1 MRSGAIR
8 FRRLALAVVGSAS
21 LLIALTAP
29 TARAGTIW
37 VTDGNMNAGQTG
49 SCNAFGFYG
58 DVSVFAAP
66 VTCPMSVV
74 ATAVVPLGQNGYWMT
89 TAPPGVTINSAWTSN
104 GDVATSTISPGG
116 FSVGDFWRDIDTGT
130 WGGSTLSA
138 NQEWFNTGLEGSSNI
153 NSQIYGIQLECTRN
167 VYSGGGCVGAAA
179 ISISGIELEGTENSA
194 PYVTG
199 EGSLWSTG
207 SYVWNPPG
215 DSWPVTLYAN
225 DVSGICS
232 SSANAGS
239 VQSNGPPEPR
249 DNTVWQ
255 QCPTPVS
262 WSFGV
267 DTRSQVATDG
277 SFPVD
282 LTATNAAGVEYT
294 AQKTVLVDND
304 PVNVSFATP
313 TDPNPTLWVNHAVTV
328 DATATAGPSRTAGM
342 RCGVDNQSVG
352 DYQPGGF
359 TVDGDGVHIVSC
371 SAWNNAIDPQ
381 GQPNIGTNEIA
392 IRIDETP
399 PSLGFEPESPADP
412 TGLVVDTSDGE
423 SGVAG
428 GSLEMA
434 PTGTNDWTSLPTSFD
449 GARLLAHFDDAGL
462 HGPYTVRATSCDNVG
477 NCASTTEQLLLPLR
491 AASDSQVSLTKI
503 VDPLQRE
510 VVPERV
516 LVGWHWATIRRGGS
530 LVRVKRGGHFKT
542 VRVVKYVEQCK
553 TERVQTA
560 PHHWKV
566 KRICQTPKATVTTT
580 LQVPY
585 GQSFTINGL
594 YTTAAGVPLS
604 GQPVDILAAP
614 NNGTNAFSQVTAVT
628 TRADGSWTA
637 TLPAGPSQVIRAVTN
652 GTSTILPSSGQVTT
666 VVPADVRLLKVWP
679 RHVPWGGTVHLVGQL
694 IGGYLPPGGAL
705 VRLRIG
711 YGSSYNTYGVQEH
724 VTGDGRFST
733 VATFGPRDPSIHRTY
748 WFQIASLP
756 MGNYPYAPAAS
767 QRVPVI
773 VGGNLGEHVR

>member
-1 MRSGAIR
+1 MSSVALRVG
-8 FRRLALAVVGSAS
+8 RLVLAVVGAAS
-21 LLIALTAP
+21 LPIAVAAP
-29 TARAGTIW
+29 AARAGTIW

-58 DVSVFAAP
+58 DLAVFADP
-66 VTCPMSVV
+66 VGCPMSVV

-89 TAPPGVTINSAWTSN
+89 TAPTGVTINSAWTSN

-116 FSVGDFWRDIDTGT
+116 FSVGDFWRDVDTGA
-130 WGGSTLSA
+130 WGGSTLAA
-138 NQEWFNTGLEGSSNI
+138 NQEWFNTGLEGNSNI

-167 VYSGGGCVGAAA
+167 VYQGGGCVGAAA
-179 ISISGIELEGTENSA
+179 ISISGIELEGTEDSA
-194 PYVTG
+194 PFVTG

-215 DSWPVTLYAN
+215 DSWPVTLYAS

-239 VQSNGPPEPR
+239 VQSNGPPEAR

-255 QCPTPVS
+255 QCPNPVS

-267 DTRSQVATDG
+267 DTRSQVTSDG
-277 SFPVD
+277 AFPVD

-313 TDPNPTLWVNHAVTV
+313 NDPNPTLWVNHAVTV
-328 DATATAGPSRTAGM
+328 NATATAGPSGVAGM
-342 RCGVDNQSVG
+342 RCGVDNQSLG

-359 TVDGDGVHIVSC
+359 TIDGDGVHFVSC
-371 SAWNNAIDPQ
+371 SAWNNAVDPQ
-381 GQPNIGTNEIA
+381 GQPGLGTSAIA
-392 IRIDETP
+392 IHIDETP
-399 PSLGFEPESPADP
+399 PSLSFEPASPTDP

-434 PTGTNDWTSLPTSFD
+434 PTGSNAWTTLPTSFD
-449 GARLLAHFDDAGL
+449 GAHLLAHFDDAGL

-510 VVPERV
+510 VVAERV
-516 LVGWHWATIRRGGS
+516 LVGWHWATIHRGGS
-530 LVRVKRGGHFKT
+530 LVRVKRGGHFRT

-560 PHHWKV
+560 PHHWKL
-566 KRICQTPKATVTTT
+566 KRICQAPKATVTTT

-585 GQSFTINGL
+585 GHSFTIDGL

-614 NNGTNAFSQVTAVT
+614 NNGTAGFSQVSTVT
-628 TRADGSWTA
+628 THADGSWTA
-637 TLPAGPSQVIRAVTN
+637 TLPAGPSQVIRAVSN

-666 VVPADVRLLKVWP
+666 IVPADVRLLKVWP
-679 RHVPWGGTVHLVGQL
+679 RRVPWGGTVHLVGQL

-733 VATFGPRDPSIHRTY
+733 VATFGPGDPSIHRTY

-773 VGGNLGEHVR
+773 VGGHPG